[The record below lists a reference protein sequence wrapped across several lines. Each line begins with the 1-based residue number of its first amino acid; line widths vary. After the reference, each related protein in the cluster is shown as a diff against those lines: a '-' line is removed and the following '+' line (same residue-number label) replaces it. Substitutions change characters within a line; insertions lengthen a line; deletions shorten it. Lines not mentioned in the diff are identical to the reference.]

1 MFNKKNVKVTAIA
14 LASFMSLGLV
24 SLTAS
29 AAEASPW
36 HQNNYEITE
45 LANRHHRYHPKDYS
59 EGDRNTAAIVGAVAG
74 YVIAKNEAS
83 LLCVGRKALC

>member
-24 SLTAS
+24 GMTAS

-36 HQNNYEITE
+36 QHDGDYEITQ
-45 LANRHHRYHPKDYS
+45 LANKHHRYHPKDYS

-74 YVIAKNEAS
+74 YVIAKNT
-83 LLCVGRKALC
+83 

>member
-24 SLTAS
+24 GMTAS

-36 HQNNYEITE
+36 QHDDDYEVTQ
-45 LANRHHRYHPKDYS
+45 LANKHHRYHPKEYS

-74 YVIAKNEAS
+74 YVIAKNT
-83 LLCVGRKALC
+83 